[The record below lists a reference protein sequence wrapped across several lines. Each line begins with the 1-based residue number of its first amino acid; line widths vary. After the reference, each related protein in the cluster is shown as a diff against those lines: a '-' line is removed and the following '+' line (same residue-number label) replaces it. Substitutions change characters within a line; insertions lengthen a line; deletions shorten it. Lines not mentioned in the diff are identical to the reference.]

1 MSYLV
6 KFYRYGIKN
15 NVYLWFHML
24 AAAFLA
30 HWLTPLHIFGV
41 AVAWEIIE
49 VVSSGRL
56 KLLKTYGT
64 LERFLFDALGD
75 ISLAVLTALLVRW

>member
-1 MSYLV
+1 MNYLI
-6 KFYRYGIKN
+6 KFYRYGIKS

-24 AAAFLA
+24 AAALLA

-64 LERFLFDALGD
+64 LERFLMDSLGD
-75 ISLAVLTALLVRW
+75 ISFAVLIAWLVRW